1 MLILAGDIGGTRSR
15 LRALDDSSSNPFV
28 IEAVYDSAAFSS
40 LRDII
45 LDFSH
50 QHHISH
56 YDYACLGLP
65 GPVQQRRVNLTN
77 LPWVV
82 DADQLQSDCSIQT
95 LQLINDFQAAA
106 YGIETLCDEQRCCLQ
121 TGQERPHAHR
131 LVVGAGTGLGVS
143 PIVFETG
150 RYVPQASEGGHM
162 DFAPINAEQQTL
174 LKWLW
179 PIWPHVSYERI
190 LSGAGLETL
199 YAFYAGLSHHNHQ
212 AWLNAETIQK
222 RAEQNDLI
230 AQKTIETFVEI
241 YGAYIGNL
249 ILLWPSYGGVYIA
262 GGIASKIRSWMQQ
275 NGFLDALHH
284 KGRMASLVQ
293 KTPIYLVMDESLG
306 LQGATNYAR
315 FALNASAASIAQFNK
330 AVSNN

>member
-15 LRALDDSSSNPFV
+15 LQAFDDSNPSYWF
-28 IEAVYDSAAFSS
+28 EAVYDSASFAS
-40 LRDII
+40 LTDII
-45 LDFSH
+45 LDFSQKH
-50 QHHISH
+50 QIHK
-56 YDYACLGLP
+56 YEYACLGLP

-77 LPWVV
+77 LPWQV

-95 LQLINDFQAAA
+95 VQFINDFQAAA
-106 YGIETLCDEQRCCLQ
+106 YGIDTLSDDQLVSLQ
-121 TGQERPHAHR
+121 TGQFNPRAHR

-143 PIVFETG
+143 PVVFEDG
-150 RYVPQASEGGHM
+150 LYHPQASEAGHM
-162 DFAPINAEQQTL
+162 DFAPMNADQVEL

-199 YAFYAGLSHHNHQ
+199 YAFYAGLSHHNYQ
-212 AWLNAETIQK
+212 TWSKAEAIQK
-222 RAEQNDLI
+222 LAEQSDLI

-262 GGIASKIRSWMQQ
+262 GGIASKIEIWMKQ
-275 NGFLDALHH
+275 NGFLDAMHH
-284 KGRMASLVQ
+284 KGRMRDFVQ
-293 KTPIYLVMDESLG
+293 KIPVYLVMDESLG
-306 LQGATNYAR
+306 LQGASNYAR
-315 FALNASAASIAQFNK
+315 TLSGQRNLKASN
-330 AVSNN
+330 